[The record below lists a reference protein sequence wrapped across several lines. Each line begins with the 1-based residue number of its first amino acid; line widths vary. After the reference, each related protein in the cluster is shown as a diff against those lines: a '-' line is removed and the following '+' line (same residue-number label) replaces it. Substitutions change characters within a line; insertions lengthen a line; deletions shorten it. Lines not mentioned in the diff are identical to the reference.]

1 MPGRAYPAPAASLT
15 MLRVEIGPG
24 TRVLVT
30 GASRGLGRSIAEAFA
45 WRGAVLGLVART
57 ESDLHTLVD
66 ELPEADHKILI
77 ADATDRAQMA
87 AAVEAFGDI
96 DVVVANAGVARYLN
110 FSELPLDEAERMT
123 SVNWLGTLYTVQP
136 ALRRMIE
143 RGSGNVVIVS
153 SGAGIRA
160 FPQASVYGAT
170 KAAQLAFGRALQHE
184 LDGTGVNVTLVLP
197 GELETHLH
205 DHQRDQLPDW
215 REDKYAMPARPLA
228 ERVVKAVEQG
238 QPEVYYPGSI
248 KALRVFQGI
257 SPKMADRILRMMRGK
272 AAAPRR

>member
-1 MPGRAYPAPAASLT
+1 MQVGAD
-15 MLRVEIGPG
+15 

-45 WRGAVLGLVART
+45 WRGATLGLVART
-57 ESDLHTLVD
+57 EAELHTLVD

-77 ADATDRAQMA
+77 ADASDRQQMT

-110 FSELPLDEAERMT
+110 FTELPLYEAERMT
-123 SVNWLGTLYTVQP
+123 NVNWLGTLYTVQP
-136 ALRRMIE
+136 ALKRMIG
-143 RGSGNVVIVS
+143 RGSGSVVIVS
-153 SGAGIRA
+153 SGAGLRA

-170 KAAQLAFGRALQHE
+170 KAAQLVFGRALQHE
-184 LDGTGVNVTLVLP
+184 LADTGVNVTLVLP

-205 DHQRDQLPDW
+205 DHQRDELPEW
-215 REDKYAMPARPLA
+215 RQDKYAMPARPLA
-228 ERVVKAVEQG
+228 ERVVKAVERG
-238 QPEVYYPGSI
+238 QLEVYYPGSI
-248 KALRVFQGI
+248 KALRFFQGV
-257 SPKMADRILRMMRGK
+257 SPMIADRLLRLMRGK